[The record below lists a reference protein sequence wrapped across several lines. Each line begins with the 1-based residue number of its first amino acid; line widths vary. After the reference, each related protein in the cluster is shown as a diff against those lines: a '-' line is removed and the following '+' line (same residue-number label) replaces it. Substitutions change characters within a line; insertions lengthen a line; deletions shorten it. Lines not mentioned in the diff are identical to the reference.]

1 MTRVG
6 KLAITLLTFA
16 LPLGLATAQGPD
28 TKSDSGRREGSRKR
42 DSAPAKEQEKEK
54 GKDSAPAKEKDS
66 ADDAKPTVTHHE
78 IKIGERT
85 LKYTATTGLMP
96 IRDAKGDV
104 EAKVFFI
111 AYTKDEVKEKTTRP
125 LMFSFNGGPGSSSVW
140 LHLGALGPKRVEMP
154 DEPVIPSPPFRLV
167 DNEQTW
173 LDATD
178 LVFID
183 PVGTG
188 FSRAAKPE
196 LDRKFHSVRGDIESV
211 GEFIRMYLT
220 RYERW
225 STPLYLV
232 GESYGTTR
240 AAGLSDHLVDHGI
253 APSGIL
259 LISSVLNFQTLSFNR
274 GNDLPYVLYL
284 PTYAAT
290 AWYHGKL
297 SRELQKDLKSTLDEV
312 RKWAETTYSEALEK
326 GDLLSPAD
334 RKDVVEKLA
343 KYTGLDAS
351 FIDQSDLR
359 VEIQRFCK
367 ELLRSQRRTVG
378 RLDSRYKGMDASGV
392 GSSPEFDPSMAAI
405 RPIYTATW
413 NQYVRTELEYK
424 SDVPYHILGEGVGPW
439 EWGPNGRVA
448 AEVSSALRDAMA
460 KNPSMRVFIG
470 SGYYDLATP
479 FAATDYTFAHMKLDP
494 DLRKNVRT
502 ETYEAGHMMYAH
514 KPSLIRLKEHAEK
527 FVIGPSPK

>member
-1 MTRVG
+1 MVR
-6 KLAITLLTFA
+6 LRDLTLMILSIA
-16 LPLGLATAQGPD
+16 VPLGLAIAQEP
-28 TKSDSGRREGSRKR
+28 TKRESRRGEGATKQE
-42 DSAPAKEQEKEK
+42 APPQEKP
-54 GKDSAPAKEKDS
+54 KDSATPKEAEKD
-66 ADDAKPTVTHHE
+66 KPTDESKPIITHHE
-78 IKIGERT
+78 VKVGDRA
-85 LKYTATTGLMP
+85 LKYTATTGMMP

-104 EAKVFFI
+104 EAKIFFI
-111 AYTKDEVKEKTTRP
+111 AYTVDDAGDFTRRP

-140 LHLGALGPKRVEMP
+140 LHMGALGPKRVEMP
-154 DEPVIPSPPFRLV
+154 EEPVIPTPPFRLI
-167 DNEQTW
+167 DNDQSW

-196 LDRKFHSVRGDIESV
+196 LEKKFHSVRGDIDSV

-225 STPLYLV
+225 SSPLYLV

-240 AAGLSDHLVDHGI
+240 AAGLSDHLVEMGI
-253 APSGIL
+253 APCGIL
-259 LISSVLNFQTLSFNR
+259 LISSVLNFQTISFNR
-274 GNDLPYVLYL
+274 GNDLPFVLYL

-290 AWYHGKL
+290 AWYHKRL
-297 SRELQKDLKSTLDEV
+297 PTELQRDLKSTLDEV
-312 RKWAETTYSEALEK
+312 RKWAETTYADALDK
-326 GDLLSPAD
+326 GDRLSAD
-334 RKDVVEKLA
+334 DRRQIVEQLA
-343 KYTGLDAS
+343 RYTGLDPS

-367 ELLRSQRRTVG
+367 ELLRSEKRTVG
-378 RLDSRYKGMDASGV
+378 RLDSRYKGMDASGI
-392 GSSPEFDPSMAAI
+392 GATPEFDPSMVAI
-405 RPIYTATW
+405 RPIYTATF
-413 NQYVRTELEYK
+413 NQYVRTELGYK
-424 SDVPYHILGEGVGPW
+424 SDVPYHILGEGIGPW

-448 AEVSSALRDAMA
+448 AEVSSSLRDAMA
-460 KNPSMRVFIG
+460 KNPSMRIFVA

-514 KPSLIRLKEHAEK
+514 LPSLKRLKDHVAK
-527 FVIGPSPK
+527 FVRESSGR